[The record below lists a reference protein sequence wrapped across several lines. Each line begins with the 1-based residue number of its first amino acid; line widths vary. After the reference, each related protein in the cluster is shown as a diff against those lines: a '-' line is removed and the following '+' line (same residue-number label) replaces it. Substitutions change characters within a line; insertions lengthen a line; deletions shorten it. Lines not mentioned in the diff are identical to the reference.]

1 MTEDRNMR
9 VLIINTSERT
19 GGAAI
24 AANRLM
30 EALKACGIKTKM
42 LVRDKQ
48 TDRITVVEL
57 KKSWRHIW
65 NFVWERFIIWKEN
78 HFKKRHLFA
87 VDIAN
92 TGTNITSLP
101 EFRQADVIHLHW
113 INQGMLSLKNI
124 QDILKSDKPVVWT
137 MHDMWPITG
146 ICHHAE
152 TCTNYTTCC
161 HDCPVLYKGHKT
173 DLSYRVFKKKQKLY
187 KDANITFIACSQWL
201 EKLARQSALAK
212 DHFITDIPNPIN
224 TNLFR
229 PLNKMEMR
237 KMLHLPADKK
247 LLMFSSMKI
256 SDKRKGIDYLAEACR
271 LIKEKRP
278 DFCNT
283 LGVIVMGKQAQ
294 QFESLFPF
302 PIYCIDYVKSEKD
315 IANIYNAADL
325 FVTPSL
331 MENLPN
337 TIMEAMSC
345 GVPCIG
351 FNIGGIPQMIDHL
364 HNGYVAQYKSAEDL
378 ANGICWSLNE
388 GNYNSLCEQARRKVV
403 NTYSEQIVAMKY
415 IQIYNKITGKNA

>member
-24 AANRLM
+24 AASRLM

-161 HDCPVLYKGHKT
+161 HDCPALYKGHKT

-187 KDANITFIACSQWL
+187 KDTNITFIACSQWL